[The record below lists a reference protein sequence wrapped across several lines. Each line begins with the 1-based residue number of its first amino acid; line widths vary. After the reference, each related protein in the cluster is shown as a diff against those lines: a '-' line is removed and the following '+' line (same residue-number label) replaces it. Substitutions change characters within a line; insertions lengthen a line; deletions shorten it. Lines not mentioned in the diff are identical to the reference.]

1 MQLIDESTIT
11 RAMNLDRKIS
21 FALKRIEEAEESLF
35 TIMFASHTIKNMTQ
49 DLLDLSQMEKGMLMI
64 NNDFFNLN
72 IVIDKALKVLEH
84 ISELKNITFE
94 IQIADDSKQCFENLF
109 SDEGRFQKIVVN
121 FLTHALKGSNWNS

>member
-35 TIMFASHTIKNMTQ
+35 TIMFASQTIKNMTQ
-49 DLLDLSQMEKGMLMI
+49 DLLDLAQMEKGMLII

-72 IVIDKALKVLEH
+72 IVIDKALKVL
-84 ISELKNITFE
+84 
-94 IQIADDSKQCFENLF
+94 
-109 SDEGRFQKIVVN
+109 
-121 FLTHALKGSNWNS
+121 